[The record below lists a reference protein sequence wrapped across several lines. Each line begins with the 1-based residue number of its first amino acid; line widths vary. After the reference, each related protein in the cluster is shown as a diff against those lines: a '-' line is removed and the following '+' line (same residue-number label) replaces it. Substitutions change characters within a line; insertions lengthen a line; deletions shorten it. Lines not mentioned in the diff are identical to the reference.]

1 MLYNHKSSFFCFSRS
16 IPPPPSGPAPEPP
29 YGKSSNY
36 RETDKLAES
45 HRYLGEPDLGESRR
59 SERALWESRKDRE
72 HFRQDREEPKLG
84 DSRLSTSNWGPPR
97 LDDAQLGS
105 SRLGESGFRDTGYR
119 ETRLGESRQDESRF
133 GESRLKESGRDDL
146 LLRESRLQESR
157 RDDNHLSD
165 TRLGKSHRDDIPPSG
180 NHQGETRREDDWMSK
195 SLRYRNTRV
204 GEPRVGASDRFRD
217 GSYSMLVTH

>member
-1 MLYNHKSSFFCFSRS
+1 MLSFICFSRS

-36 RETDKLAES
+36 RETTDKLAQS

-59 SERALWESRKDRE
+59 SDRAFGESRKDRE
-72 HFRQDREEPKLG
+72 YSRQDREEPKLG

-97 LDDAQLGS
+97 LDDTQIGS
-105 SRLGESGFRDTGYR
+105 SRLGDTGYR
-119 ETRLGESRQDESRF
+119 DTGFRESRLGESRQDENRF
-133 GESRLKESGRDDL
+133 GEFRSKEFGADDSRLRDTRAGESQRDEMFLRESKLKESRKDDL
-146 LLRESRLQESR
+146 
-157 RDDNHLSD
+157 
-165 TRLGKSHRDDIPPSG
+165 SHTGS
-180 NHQGETRREDDWMSK
+180 HQAETRRDDDWMSK

-204 GEPRVGASDRFRD
+204 GEPRIGASDRFRD

>member
-1 MLYNHKSSFFCFSRS
+1 MQYILTRYHLVSVFSRS

-36 RETDKLAES
+36 RETTDKLAES
-45 HRYLGEPDLGESRR
+45 HRYLGEPDLGESRQN
-59 SERALWESRKDRE
+59 ERAFGESRKDRE
-72 HFRQDREEPKLG
+72 YSRQDREEPKLG

-105 SRLGESGFRDTGYR
+105 SRLGETGFRETGYR
-119 ETRLGESRQDESRF
+119 ETRLGESRQDDFRLRESGTDDAHLRDTRAGDSQRDQMF
-133 GESRLKESGRDDL
+133 LRESRLKESR
-146 LLRESRLQESR
+146 
-157 RDDNHLSD
+157 
-165 TRLGKSHRDDIPPSG
+165 RDDIPLNGS
-180 NHQGETRREDDWMSK
+180 HQAETRRDDDWMSK
-195 SLRYRNTRV
+195 SLRYRNTQV